1 MDRGFTY
8 PAGVEMPGLQWHYSG
23 SFITKGCRLVIG
35 HTGYGDLDDQS
46 LWLCKAHAVIKAWEK
61 QGFDTR
67 LLTVR
72 EADALAQRIASAL
85 QLAYDQGR
93 FASSSAA
100 DNT

>member
-8 PAGVEMPGLQWHYSG
+8 PAGLEMSSLRWPFSG
-23 SFITKGCRLVIG
+23 SRVVA
-35 HTGYGDLDDQS
+35 DQ
-46 LWLCKAHAVIKAWEK
+46 LTPAEAEEIVWLSEAHAVIKAWEK

-67 LLTVR
+67 LLTVA
-72 EADALAQRIASAL
+72 EADALAERIASAL
-85 QLAYDQGR
+85 QCAYDQGR

>member
-8 PAGVEMPGLQWHYSG
+8 PAGLEMSSLRWHFSG
-23 SFITKGCRLVIG
+23 SRVVA
-35 HTGYGDLDDQS
+35 DQ
-46 LWLCKAHAVIKAWEK
+46 LTPAEAEEIVWLSEAHAVIKAWEK

-67 LLTVR
+67 LLTVA
-72 EADALAQRIASAL
+72 EADALAERISSTL
-85 QLAYDQGR
+85 QCAYDQGR